1 MLWVGPRVGLDVAS
15 LLITDFYE
23 GGSAQVLVDRV
34 KRLVAQGVTVLGL
47 AALDEQANPAYDRDL
62 AARLVAHGAHV
73 GPMTPGELVGFIAD
87 KVRR

>member
-1 MLWVGPRVGLDVAS
+1 MARRSRPSARTSRGHVEAVVALRDAVLWVGPRVGLDVAS

-47 AALDEQANPAYDRDL
+47 AAIDEQANPA
-62 AARLVAHGAHV
+62 
-73 GPMTPGELVGFIAD
+73 
-87 KVRR
+87 